1 MAFTKLTTYE
11 GISEYLLDNNGLKVL
26 LAPQSGAPVVAFM
39 VVYRVGSRNEAV
51 GHTGSTHLLEHMLFK
66 GTPSY
71 NKPKGTQ
78 IAAVLQKQ
86 GASFNADTWYDRTR
100 YYEMLPS
107 DQLELAIHLEAD
119 RMRNSFIADE
129 DRQSEM
135 TVVRNELDRG
145 ENEPARVLDERVWA
159 TAFREHPYHHPTIG
173 WRSDVEGVPTSRL
186 KEFYDV
192 YYHPNNAVALVVGDF
207 EEQQALAL
215 ITKHFGPIPASVH
228 PIPPMY
234 TVEPPQEGENRI
246 VLRRAG
252 QLGIVEIAWRIPEA
266 KHPDALPL
274 SVLDTIL
281 SAGITS
287 RLYQALVETELALDE
302 GANAASFL
310 DPGLFTIEATLN
322 PGVTHEEVE
331 RVIHAEIEKLKAT
344 PVSEA
349 ELRKAQN
356 MMLTQMIYQRD
367 SCMSIARGLSE
378 AEIVV
383 GWQHYVDFP
392 REVETVTPADIQR
405 VVQTYF
411 TEDSRT
417 VGWFI
422 PKEEI
427 LQEELML
434 EVEEEEAFE
443 LQLAA

>member
-1 MAFTKLTTYE
+1 
-11 GISEYLLDNNGLKVL
+11 
-26 LAPQSGAPVVAFM
+26 
-39 VVYRVGSRNEAV
+39 
-51 GHTGSTHLLEHMLFK
+51 
-66 GTPSY
+66 
-71 NKPKGTQ
+71 
-78 IAAVLQKQ
+78 
-86 GASFNADTWYDRTR
+86 
-100 YYEMLPS
+100 
-107 DQLELAIHLEAD
+107 
-119 RMRNSFIADE
+119 
-129 DRQSEM
+129 M